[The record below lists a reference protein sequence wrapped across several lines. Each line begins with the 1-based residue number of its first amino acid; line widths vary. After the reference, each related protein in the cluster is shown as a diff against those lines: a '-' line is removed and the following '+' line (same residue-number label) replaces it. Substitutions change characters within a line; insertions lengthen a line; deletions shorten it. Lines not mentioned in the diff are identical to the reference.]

1 MHACRMIMVV
11 CALALWIGSASATP
25 GTLHDMS
32 EVGAAIRACWT
43 PALPAKGPFVTLL
56 FSFTRDG
63 MLGGPPQ
70 VTASNVPGGAEERH
84 RLAGS
89 ALAALEHCTPLHLA
103 AALADNIAG
112 LAFTMQ
118 FVAERSGSR

>member
-1 MHACRMIMVV
+1 MIMVV

-43 PALPAKGPFVTLL
+43 PALL